1 MNIKT
6 NATGTV
12 TIAAFVGGILTLLS
26 ILVGA
31 WIVFKS
37 KSTNPNEPFIGKSP
51 RGEMFTVDT
60 GDVPLFPEV
69 EEPSKEEKHILKKT
83 EKFLSNLAGGKE

>member
-1 MNIKT
+1 MPT
-6 NATGTV
+6 Y
-12 TIAAFVGGILTLLS
+12 LTYLICVSFGCLLACTC

-31 WIVFKS
+31 WIIFKS
-37 KSTNPNEPFIGKSP
+37 KSTIPNEPFIGKSP

-60 GDVPLFPEV
+60 GDVPLFPGV